1 MIKNI
6 KKIDSGKIESPG
18 NDEPCRSMAD
28 TCHPLAVGDL
38 QQNHASVVLNSVNQ
52 VTAFAPATS
61 ANMIVGFDILGFALD
76 AVGDEVTLIKR
87 NDGQIVIDA
96 IESKQEL
103 PLLSNKNTASIV
115 IEKACADLGINC
127 GFSLR
132 IKKGIALGSGMGGSA
147 ASAVAALVA
156 FSHFLQQPLSNEQ
169 LAYYALFGEE
179 LASGQKH
186 ADNVVPCIY
195 GGVTLTRSID
205 PIDVIKLPAPDLQCI
220 IVHPHLTVETK
231 AARGILKP
239 DITMKNFVAQT
250 ANLASFIAALYTNDM
265 ALLGRSLNDVVI
277 EPQRAHL
284 VNGFYSVKELAYD
297 GGALACSFSGSGP
310 TMFALSEKLADA
322 KKIAAQMVTGF
333 EKLGIKTDWWIS
345 PINKNGAYV
354 IPA

>member
-1 MIKNI
+1 MIKN
-6 KKIDSGKIESPG
+6 
-18 NDEPCRSMAD
+18 NT
-28 TCHPLAVGDL
+28 TCHTREGGD
-38 QQNHASVVLNSVNQ
+38 QERNHTPVILNDVSQ

-87 NDGQIVIDA
+87 HDGQIVIDS

-103 PLLSNKNTASIV
+103 PLISNKNTASIV
-115 IEKACADLGINC
+115 IEKACADLGIDC
-127 GFSLR
+127 GFSLK

-147 ASAVAALVA
+147 ASAVASLVA
-156 FSHFLQQPLSNEQ
+156 FNHFLCKPLSNEQ

-205 PIDVIKLPAPDLQCI
+205 PIEVIRLPAPDLQCI

-239 DITMKNFVAQT
+239 DVCMRDFVAQT

-265 ALLGRSLNDVVI
+265 SLLGRSLNDVVI

-284 VNGFYSVKELAYD
+284 VNGFYAVKELAYES
-297 GGALACSFSGSGP
+297 GALACSFSGSGP
-310 TMFALSEKLADA
+310 TMFALSETLADA
-322 KKIAAQMVTGF
+322 KKIAAQMVAGF

-345 PINKNGAYV
+345 PINKNGAHV
-354 IPA
+354 IPE